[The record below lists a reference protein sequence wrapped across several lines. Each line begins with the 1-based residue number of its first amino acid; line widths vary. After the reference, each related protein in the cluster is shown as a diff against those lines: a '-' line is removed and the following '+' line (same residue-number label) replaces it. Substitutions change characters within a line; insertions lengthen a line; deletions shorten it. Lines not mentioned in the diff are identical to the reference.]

1 MDLSNSVENEYLCL
15 KLMEGFGLRAA
26 NVEMSSFGARKALVI
41 ERFDRLWT
49 KGGRLIRLPQ
59 EDCAQALSVPPTQ
72 KYQNEGGPS
81 IADIMGLLLGS
92 DEPAQDRMEFFKAN
106 ILFWLSGATDGHAK
120 NFSLALL
127 PGGRFRM
134 TPFYDVLTVQPSV
147 DDGQV
152 QRKDFK
158 LAMRFGK
165 SNHYKVGDIIGRHI
179 METGVESGL
188 SRKAIA
194 DIFENFHTSAQTAMD
209 KTFSALPVGFPEVLV
224 TSIRSAVLDR
234 LRHLKP

>member
-1 MDLSNSVENEYLCL
+1 
-15 KLMEGFGLRAA
+15 
-26 NVEMSSFGARKALVI
+26 MSSFGARKALVI